1 MTRYLTLI
9 AFAFLPFFVS
19 AQAIQVQC
27 PSTPASYADFSTN
40 SPLFW
45 KAPYWWDA
53 LIQLNDLAEG
63 DVNLELNF
71 TDSCTLGATHVRYI
85 LYLDLDNNG
94 LSETIVDS
102 DSLPPS
108 NTVYFGNKETDLTA
122 GTPRQFDF
130 RQVNILAKYG
140 FGLNVD
146 SIAPFSKITAVRWKN
161 AAASVNNVVPQLPYG
176 THKIKWVL
184 SNACNSTKSCTY
196 DFTVRD
202 TKKPTVVMVNLLS
215 VNLMA
220 SGDAQVLA
228 SDLLQ
233 YVEDNYAPSAQI
245 MLGVRRTGTGTG
257 FPFNPD
263 GTPQT
268 VVEFDCDDIGG
279 NEVELWGRDVS
290 GNSDYASTYLYVK
303 DNMAVCGD
311 TIPCELKFYASGPTG
326 APIEDV
332 SLYFAPFSP
341 GMPTSIPALIPNPY
355 DYSCYSISY
364 SNGFPPLPDVTIRL
378 YNDLDHLNGINTWDL
393 ILLKRHV
400 LGQEPLDNPYKLIA
414 ADINKSGTI
423 TLFDR
428 SELIK
433 LILGTYVKFPY
444 NTSWRF
450 VDKNQVFP
458 NPLNPFTQILR
469 ESLPYGQWSL
479 QGIPLEFIGIKI
491 GDLDNSAQLTGEV
504 DVRNRPTTVFNFKD
518 QKLSPLEPITLHF
531 APEST
536 IEGYQMTL
544 DLAQFELLEI
554 IPQNDL
560 TMNNFGVFDQALT
573 MVTEQPNQGFDLRLR
588 AKQAGQLSSMLAVND
603 KITHSVAF
611 DAGGLSKGIVLH
623 FNPIQ
628 KEAIQLNQNV
638 PNPWHSATN
647 IGFYLPEAN
656 TPVTFTVVDEMWRV
670 VYTANNTYPSGYQ
683 SIALDES
690 MVTQAGMYW
699 YSLTTEK
706 EQLVQKMVKF

>member
-27 PSTPASYADFSTN
+27 PSSPASYADFSTN

-71 TDSCTLGATHVRYI
+71 TDSCTLGTTHVRYI

-108 NTVYFGNKETDLTA
+108 NTVYFGNTETNLKA

-130 RQVNILAKYG
+130 RQVNNLAKYG

-146 SIAPFSKITAVRWKN
+146 SIAPFSKSTAVRWKN
-161 AAASVNNVVPQLPYG
+161 GAATANNVVPQLPYG
-176 THKIKWVL
+176 THKIKWIL

-215 VNLMA
+215 VNLMP
-220 SGDAQVLA
+220 SGNAKVLA

-245 MLGVRRTGTGTG
+245 LLGVRRAGTGTG

-263 GTPQT
+263 GTPQN
-268 VVEFDCDDIGG
+268 VVEFDCDDIGP
-279 NEVELWGRDVS
+279 NVVELWGRDLI
-290 GNSDYASTYLYVK
+290 GNSDYASTYLFVK
-303 DNMAVCGD
+303 DNIAVCGD
-311 TIPCELKFYASGPTG
+311 TIPCELKFYNGG
-326 APIEDV
+326 PIEDISIYFGPV
-332 SLYFAPFSP
+332 SPPL
-341 GMPTSIPALIPNPY
+341 PTPTPDLIPNPF
-355 DYSCYSISY
+355 DSTCFSFSY
-364 SNGFPPLPDVTIRL
+364 SNWFPPQPDVVIRP

-393 ILLKRHV
+393 ILLKRHI
-400 LGQEPLDNPYKLIA
+400 LAQEPLDNPYKLIA
-414 ADINKSGTI
+414 ADVNKSGTI

-433 LILGTYVKFPY
+433 LIVGTYVKLPA

-458 NPLNPFTQILR
+458 IPLNPFTEILR

-479 QGIPLEFIGIKI
+479 QGMPLSFMGIKI
-491 GDLDNSAQLTGEV
+491 GDLDNSANLTGEV
-504 DVRNRPTTVFNFKD
+504 DVRNNPATAFNFKD

-544 DLAQFELLEI
+544 DLSQFELLEI

-560 TMNNFGVFDQALT
+560 TMNNFGVFEQALT

-603 KITHSVAF
+603 NITRSVAF
-611 DAGGLSKGIVLH
+611 EANGLSKGIALH
-623 FNPIQ
+623 FDPIQ

-656 TPVTFTVVDEMWRV
+656 TPVTFTVVDEMGRV

-683 SIALDES
+683 SIVLDES
-690 MVTQAGMYW
+690 MVPQAGMYW
-699 YSLTTEK
+699 YSLTTAQG
-706 EQLVQKMVKF
+706 QLVQKMVKF